1 MMTRNGMRRTKIV
14 CTIGPA
20 SSSPE
25 QLERLV
31 RGGMDVARVN
41 FSHGTHEEH
50 AEVIR
55 RIRLGEDKWGKPVA
69 ILQDLQGPKIRLGTF
84 GPGGGGR
91 VDLEAGRTFTLTSRP
106 VIGTAQRAS
115 VTHPEYLREV
125 RPGDQILMDDG
136 LIQLRVE
143 DANPDEVR
151 SRVVAG
157 GRVSDHKGISL
168 PNVPLP
174 VSCLTDKDRADL
186 RFGIEQGIDFVAV
199 SFVRSAADIADVR
212 KFLLEQGADV
222 PIVAKLERQEIV
234 GNLPGILTMVDAV
247 MVARGD
253 LGLDVPLEEVPH
265 IQKDVI
271 RQARAA
277 KVPVIVATQM
287 LESMVTHLRPTRAE
301 VSDVSTAIFDGADA
315 IMLSAETATGRYP
328 VEAVQVMARIA
339 ERAEQAVLQVE
350 PPRRR
355 RERAGFPEA
364 ISDAAANAARV
375 LGARAI
381 VAFTQSGFSARLI
394 SQERPD
400 VPIIALTPFAQVQR
414 RLALSWGVSSR
425 LIRKVETTDEM
436 IEEVEATLLGDGS
449 VRVNDVLVI
458 ISGSPMWVTGTTNL
472 LKLHRV
478 GERR

>member
-1 MMTRNGMRRTKIV
+1 MRRTKIV

-20 SSSPE
+20 SSGAA
-25 QLERLV
+25 LLDRLV
-31 RGGMDVARVN
+31 AAGMDVARVN
-41 FSHGTHEEH
+41 FSHGTHAEH
-50 AEVIR
+50 AETIR
-55 RIRLGEDKWGKPVA
+55 QIRIGEERWGRPIA

-84 GPGGGGR
+84 GPAGGGR
-91 VDLEAGRTFTLTSRP
+91 VDLEPDRMFTLSARP
-106 VIGTAQRAS
+106 IVGTADGAS
-115 VTHPEYLREV
+115 VTHPEYLSELK
-125 RPGDQILMDDG
+125 PGDEVWMDDG
-136 LIQLRVE
+136 MIQLRVE
-143 DANPDEVR
+143 ETTADAVR
-151 SRVVAG
+151 CRVVAG
-157 GRVSDHKGISL
+157 GRISDHKGISF
-168 PNVPLP
+168 PRVPLP
-174 VSCLTDKDRADL
+174 VSCLTEKDREDL
-186 RFGIEQGIDFVAV
+186 RFGIRQGIDFVAV
-199 SFVRSAADIADVR
+199 SFVRSAADIGEVR
-212 KFLLEQGADV
+212 KFLRDEGADL

-234 GNLPGILTMVDAV
+234 ANLPGILTMVDAV

-253 LGLDVPLEEVPH
+253 LGVDVPLEEVPH
-265 IQKDVI
+265 IQKEVI

-328 VEAVQVMARIA
+328 VEAVVVMARIA
-339 ERAEQAVLQVE
+339 ERAEQAALKSE
-350 PPRRR
+350 IRWRRQ
-355 RERAGFPEA
+355 ERVGVGFPEA
-364 ISDAAANAARV
+364 VSDAAASAARV
-375 LGARAI
+375 LGVRAI

-400 VPIIALTPFAQVQR
+400 VAIIALTPFVEVQR

-449 VRVNDVLVI
+449 VRMNDVLVI